1 MTRALLV
8 DDKPENLYMLRMLMQ
23 GHGFEV
29 EEALNGVEALIK
41 ARHKRPELIISDLLM
56 PEMDGYTLLRE
67 WKADAGLRE
76 IPFVVYTATYTEPND
91 ERLALELGADAFIV
105 KPQEP
110 EALMKRVFEVVD
122 ATRRIA
128 WPARKPVA
136 GEEVTLRLYNEVLV
150 RQLEKKSEQ
159 LERRIE
165 ELTRSDASLKRLNR
179 IYAALTET
187 NQAIVH
193 SKSRDVLFSNLCRI
207 AVERGGFAV
216 AWVGTMDAASGKAVP
231 IASFGAEPAW
241 LTQHIDE
248 LYELVPGQSPI
259 EIALNEGRICL
270 YTDADTDAALKPI
283 QEGLRRRGLHSAV
296 AYPLRIGPHVVA
308 ALKLYSAEKEHFD
321 DQLQAL
327 VTGMAFDVSFALE
340 VYEMEEVRR
349 EAEEELSQLSAELS
363 RRVES
368 RTSELQAAYRE
379 LETFSYSVS
388 HDLRSPLSTI
398 HGFTS
403 MVLKKNTDKLD
414 AGSISMLERVKT
426 SAERMAQLIDELLRL
441 SGVSRQE
448 LHLQEV
454 DLSEVACRVVDAL
467 RQADPGRQ
475 IEVRVAPGLRQVA
488 DPGLVR
494 IVLDNLLGNAW
505 KYTGRTERPVVDFS
519 AERMGSQNVYVVR
532 DNGAGFDMQH
542 AGKLFRPF
550 QRLHGAEEF
559 AGSGIGLSIVERIVT
574 RHGGRIWAE
583 STPGQG
589 AVFRFTLSA

>member
-29 EEALNGVEALIK
+29 EQAANGVEALAK

-67 WKADAGLRE
+67 WKADASLRE

-91 ERLALELGADAFIV
+91 ERLAMELGADAFIV

-110 EALMKRVFEVVD
+110 EALMKRVFQVVD

-193 SKSRDVLFSNLCRI
+193 SKSRDALFRNVCRI

-216 AWVGTMDAASGKAVP
+216 AWVGTLDAIAGKVVP
-231 IASFGAEPAW
+231 IASFGAEPDW

-248 LYELVPGQSPI
+248 LYALVPGQSPI
-259 EIALNEGRICL
+259 EVALKEGRIYLCN
-270 YTDADTDAALKPI
+270 DVDTDAAMQPI

-308 ALKLYSAEKEHFD
+308 ALKLYSADKGHFD
-321 DQLQAL
+321 AQLQEL
-327 VTGMAFDVSFALE
+327 VTGMASDVSFALE

-349 EAEEELSQLSAELS
+349 EAEEELGQLSAELS
-363 RRVES
+363 RRVEL
-368 RTSELQAAYRE
+368 RTAELQAANRE

-403 MVLKKNTDKLD
+403 MVLKKNADKMD

-441 SGVSRQE
+441 SGVSRQA

-454 DLSEVACRVVDAL
+454 DLSELAHKVVDVL
-467 RQADPGRQ
+467 RQSDPARQ
-475 IEVRVAPGLRQVA
+475 IEVTIAPGLRQMA

-505 KYTGRTERPVVDFS
+505 KYTGKTDRPVVGFS
-519 AERMGSQNVYVVR
+519 GERVGTQTVYMVS

-542 AGKLFRPF
+542 ADKLFTPF

>member
-1 MTRALLV
+1 MTRTLLV
-8 DDKPENLYMLRMLMQ
+8 DDKPENLYMLRVLMQ

-29 EEALNGVEALIK
+29 EEASNGVQALAM
-41 ARHKRPELIISDLLM
+41 ARRRRPELIISDLLM

-67 WKADAGLRE
+67 WKSDPGLRD

-105 KPQEP
+105 KPTEP
-110 EALMKRVFEVVD
+110 EVLMKRVFEVVD
-122 ATRRIA
+122 ATRRTA
-128 WPARKPVA
+128 WPARVPVA

-193 SKSRDVLFSNLCRI
+193 SKNRDTLFHNVCRI
-207 AVERGGFAV
+207 AVERGGFSV
-216 AWVGTMDAASGKAVP
+216 AWVGTLDTLGGKAAP
-231 IASFGAEPAW
+231 LAWHGADADW
-241 LTQHIDE
+241 INLHMDE
-248 LYELVPGQSPI
+248 LQTLVPGRSPI
-259 EIALNEGRICL
+259 EVALQEGRIYLCNDL
-270 YTDADTDAALKPI
+270 DTDEALRPI
-283 QEGLRRRGLHSAV
+283 QEGLRRRNLHSV
-296 AYPLRIGPHVVA
+296 AACPLRIGPHVVA
-308 ALKLYSAEKEHFD
+308 ALTLYSAEKDHFD
-321 DQLQAL
+321 GQLQEL
-327 VTGMAFDVSFALE
+327 VTSMASDVSFALE

-363 RRVES
+363 RRVEA
-368 RTSELQAAYRE
+368 RTAELQAANRE

-388 HDLRSPLSTI
+388 HDLRAPLSTI

-403 MVLKKNTDKLD
+403 LVIRKNAGTLD
-414 AGSISMLERVKT
+414 EGSLSMLDRVKS

-441 SGVSRQE
+441 SGVSRQT
-448 LHLQEV
+448 LHLQDV
-454 DLSEVACRVVDAL
+454 DLSDLAHKVIDNL
-467 RQADPGRQ
+467 RHADPARN
-475 IEVRVAPGLRQVA
+475 VNVNVMPGMHQMA

-505 KYTGRTERPVVDFS
+505 KYTGKVADPVVDFGCESVGS
-519 AERMGSQNVYVVR
+519 ATVYVVR
-532 DNGAGFDMQH
+532 DNGAGFDMQQ
-542 AGKLFRPF
+542 ADKLFAPF
-550 QRLHGAEEF
+550 QRLHTAEEF
-559 AGSGIGLSIVERIVT
+559 AGSGVGLSIVERIVS

-583 STPGQG
+583 SQAGQG